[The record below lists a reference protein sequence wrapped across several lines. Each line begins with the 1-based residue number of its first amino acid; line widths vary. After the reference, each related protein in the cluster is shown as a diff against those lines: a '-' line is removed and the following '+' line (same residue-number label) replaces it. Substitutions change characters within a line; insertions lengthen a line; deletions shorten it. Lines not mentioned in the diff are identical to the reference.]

1 MRAKRHVAS
10 CSAQDAPYGQYNH
23 KQGWWAKQ
31 IRANPSPPHHTIQI
45 NISMHILSPPF
56 RSLLSVM
63 KEGNDENGERN
74 ETKQQW
80 TGIQFKIALTFCA
93 CVRTRV
99 HVCVSVSA
107 CPSVF
112 LDVWRTTG
120 HYLICHL
127 QLYVGKCQMN
137 QGPNVCDLKYSFAV
151 LLQSLCRHNKW

>member
-1 MRAKRHVAS
+1 MSQVVLHTTHHMDSIIINRDGEPNKLGLILHMCA
-10 CSAQDAPYGQYNH
+10 
-23 KQGWWAKQ
+23 
-31 IRANPSPPHHTIQI
+31 SPPHHTIQI